1 MRLAAWLVCA
11 ACLICATCLH
21 AQSTFTQRGFFE
33 TRTTLY
39 PQAAVNDSGRVVSEG
54 LLRWE
59 PAWQPSSNWVFAA
72 SLDARTDTHRQ
83 VEREPRFDW
92 QDRRLL
98 RPAFS
103 LRRASVAYHRGG
115 LHVELGKQFIRWGK
129 ADILNPVDRFAPRD
143 FLSVVDND
151 FLAVLGA
158 RVTYE
163 RGNNTIDFVTTPRF
177 TPSRVPLLNQ
187 RWAALPEEAAQLRFL
202 DMGSRLPGRSQFGV
216 RFNRNAGPYE
226 YSVVFFDGF
235 HYLPLF
241 EGNLRFPTFEIE
253 FTRAYPSLRLYG
265 GDAAVPLPWF
275 TLKTEAAWF
284 TSRTK
289 TADEYVLYVI
299 QLERTVGEWVFVG
312 GYSGE
317 AVTTRRNP
325 SGFAPD
331 RGLADAFLG
340 RASYTI
346 GPRRSIAFEAAIRQ
360 TGDGAWL
367 KTEYTHTF
375 GRNWRALAGFTLIRG
390 IPTDFLG
397 QYRRNSHG
405 LFALRYSF

>member
-1 MRLAAWLVCA
+1 MRWA
-11 ACLICATCLH
+11 ACFLLAGVAC

-39 PQAAVNDSGRVVSEG
+39 PQTAVNDSGRVVSEA

-59 PAWQPSSNWVFAA
+59 PAWQPSSNWLFAA

-83 VEREPRFDW
+83 VEREPRLDW

-103 LRRASVAYHRGG
+103 VRRASAAYHRGG
-115 LHVELGKQFIRWGK
+115 LHIELGKQFIRWGK
-129 ADILNPVDRFAPRD
+129 GDILNPVDRFAPRD
-143 FLSVVDND
+143 YLSVVDND
-151 FLAVLGA
+151 FLAVQGA
-158 RVTYE
+158 RITYE
-163 RGNNTIDFVTTPRF
+163 RGANTIDLVATPRF
-177 TPSRVPLLNQ
+177 TPSRAPLLNQ
-187 RWAALPEEAAQLRFL
+187 RWAALPEEAAQLRFVDL
-202 DMGSRLPGRSQFGV
+202 GSSLPGRAQFGA

-226 YSVVFFDGF
+226 FSLVFFDGF

-241 EGNLRFPTFEIE
+241 EGNLRFPSLEVE
-253 FTRAYPSLRLYG
+253 FQRVFPSLRLYG

-275 TLKTEAAWF
+275 TLKSEAAWF
-284 TSRTK
+284 TSRTR
-289 TADEYVLYVI
+289 TADEYVLYVV

-317 AVTTRRNP
+317 AVTSRRNP

-340 RASYTI
+340 RASYTL
-346 GPRRSIAFEAAIRQ
+346 GPRRSIALEAAVRQ
-360 TGDGAWL
+360 SGDGVWL
-367 KTEYTHTF
+367 KSEFTQTF
-375 GRNWRALAGFTLIRG
+375 GRNWRAVAGFTFIRG
-390 IPTDFLG
+390 DGADFLG

>member
-1 MRLAAWLVCA
+1 MRWA
-11 ACLICATCLH
+11 ACLLLAGAAC

-39 PQAAVNDSGRVVSEG
+39 PQTAVNDSGRVVSEA

-59 PAWQPSSNWVFAA
+59 PAWQPSSNWLFAA

-83 VEREPRFDW
+83 VEREPRLDW

-103 LRRASVAYHRGG
+103 VRRASAAYHRGG
-115 LHVELGKQFIRWGK
+115 LHIELGKQFIRWGK

-143 FLSVVDND
+143 YLSVVDND
-151 FLAVLGA
+151 FLAVQGA
-158 RVTYE
+158 RTTYE
-163 RGNNTIDFVTTPRF
+163 RGANTIDLVATPRF
-177 TPSRVPLLNQ
+177 TPSRAPLLNQ
-187 RWAALPEEAAQLRFL
+187 RWAALPEEAAQLRFVDL
-202 DMGSRLPGRSQFGV
+202 GSRLPGRAQFGA

-226 YSVVFFDGF
+226 FSLVFFDGF

-241 EGNLRFPTFEIE
+241 EGNLRFPSLEVE
-253 FTRAYPSLRLYG
+253 FQRVFPSLRLYG

-284 TSRTK
+284 TSRTP
-289 TADEYVLYVI
+289 TADEYVLYVV

-317 AVTTRRNP
+317 AVTSRRNP

-340 RASYTI
+340 RASYTL
-346 GPRRSIAFEAAIRQ
+346 GPRRSIAFEAAVHQ
-360 TGDGAWL
+360 SGDGVWL
-367 KTEYTHTF
+367 KSEFTQTF

-390 IPTDFLG
+390 DRADFLG